1 MSEVEIAVQHH
12 KGFDHD
18 LLEAE
23 VVASRI
29 VQGDAIAE
37 GMIVLIAFAI
47 YEMRKIP

>member
-12 KGFDHD
+12 NGVDHD

-23 VVASRI
+23 VVASRV

-37 GMIVLIAFAI
+37 GMLVLIVFEI
-47 YEMRKIP
+47 DEMRKIQ